1 MLTTLTGNNDKWVSQ
16 QTDSSTYDWLCLV
29 IVKWLVVRMCQCVI
43 FKWLNTCNLTLLHAG
58 TRVNCL
64 TRTNNRKC
72 LISPARAKVFHHNWS
87 YEQIHQ
93 YEHSIS
99 VAIFPN
105 RNKKE
110 MRTTSAVVFPL
121 SLLITWNKR
130 NLLIAWFVDLQHA
143 TCCLYG
149 ESIKNSYW
157 NIGAVSVTTSFVF
170 FLIPHY
176 FSWN

>member
-1 MLTTLTGNNDKWVSQ
+1 MLATLTGKNDKWVSQ

-99 VAIFPN
+99 VRNIPQQKQKRDESNFSCGLSVVITDNLKQTQFVN
-105 RNKKE
+105 R
-110 MRTTSAVVFPL
+110 MICGFRACD
-121 SLLITWNKR
+121 LLLVWRI
-130 NLLIAWFVDLQHA
+130 H
-143 TCCLYG
+143 
-149 ESIKNSYW
+149 
-157 NIGAVSVTTSFVF
+157 
-170 FLIPHY
+170 
-176 FSWN
+176 